1 MQPVDG
7 DFKGFSD
14 QPANGFRFKSHIGLI
29 SETNPHC
36 VSGYPQGALDSD
48 EQLLKPIAE
57 NKHPNTVN
65 INSQTSNQPWLP
77 SRRTQPHSMQQAYSQ
92 MMNVN
97 ANMHGS
103 AIPQMMRQ
111 QRPIGSPQD
120 FQSRESI
127 SPDNIHELQGPGM
140 QVRSEFSEGHS
151 PQQLHPGFPPR
162 LISNP
167 PMNTMQPLP
176 MPFTKSEIQQRFAQL
191 HHNSQNSNSPPHSQ
205 VQFNHAQFVQNQDDL
220 ADLLA
225 SSHIDPNASP
235 NRNRSSQG
243 SGSPVKVSPIQQQM
257 GVSRA
262 SRQLQMYGDME
273 RPQQQQMQ
281 QQQMQ
286 QQQMQQQQMQNMQN
300 MQMQNMQMQN
310 MQFQQKQQMQQHNM
324 LQPMQTNPNMMS
336 DQNPQVMKGSVP
348 NFQGLPP
355 MGNQNMF
362 GAVNRSGSPLNN
374 AMFGMPGNSSP
385 SMQQMA
391 PFNNPMAGSIASP
404 GNIPMQNQLQGLERH
419 FNEPPGANMNMMPG
433 PGFHGSQTSPV
444 QIDGQWQGGSMMNMQ
459 PKGYKT
465 VICKFW
471 ENNMCTKGASC
482 TFAHGAEDLK
492 RLAGSGPAYRPPIS
506 SPGLLSPV
514 KMDRYK
520 TKLCL
525 FHLQSRCCKGPHCPY
540 AHGVEELRA
549 PMPPA
554 VLSAF
559 QRFGTGNGAEQRV
572 DLAALLSATKGIP
585 SPMGSD
591 EQYLRAY
598 LDEVQL
604 QQFQQQFVQQQ
615 FPMQPPGL
623 QGGQMVTGSG
633 PAQSFANR
641 GSPLQGLMNLTSQT
655 SPGDQFGSSYVHLG
669 ASMAGHEG
677 LDTGNEFSPVDD
689 VPATAS
695 KNDAR
700 WKKQDVPQQGI
711 RPWRSSPWNRPGS
724 QRRGQSYQGTGSL
737 SSWSVGQVT
746 GEGRQLAQS

>member
-1 MQPVDG
+1 MQ
-7 DFKGFSD
+7 
-14 QPANGFRFKSHIGLI
+14 
-29 SETNPHC
+29 
-36 VSGYPQGALDSD
+36 
-48 EQLLKPIAE
+48 
-57 NKHPNTVN
+57 
-65 INSQTSNQPWLP
+65 
-77 SRRTQPHSMQQAYSQ
+77 
-92 MMNVN
+92 
-97 ANMHGS
+97 
-103 AIPQMMRQ
+103 
-111 QRPIGSPQD
+111 
-120 FQSRESI
+120 
-127 SPDNIHELQGPGM
+127 
-140 QVRSEFSEGHS
+140 
-151 PQQLHPGFPPR
+151 
-162 LISNP
+162 
-167 PMNTMQPLP
+167 
-176 MPFTKSEIQQRFAQL
+176 
-191 HHNSQNSNSPPHSQ
+191 
-205 VQFNHAQFVQNQDDL
+205 
-220 ADLLA
+220 
-225 SSHIDPNASP
+225 
-235 NRNRSSQG
+235 
-243 SGSPVKVSPIQQQM
+243 
-257 GVSRA
+257 
-262 SRQLQMYGDME
+262 
-273 RPQQQQMQ
+273 
-281 QQQMQ
+281 
-286 QQQMQQQQMQNMQN
+286 MQN

-492 RLAGSGPAYRPPIS
+492 RLAAPIS

-559 QRFGTGNGAEQRV
+559 QRFGTGNGV

-689 VPATAS
+689 VVAESGYNHPSEDAAS
-695 KNDAR
+695 FSMNMNSLQQQAR
-700 WKKQDVPQQGI
+700 MMPVGRNKMSPSKESDHGGVLRGIGQG
-711 RPWRSSPWNRPGS
+711 
-724 QRRGQSYQGTGSL
+724 GQSYQGTGSL
-737 SSWSVGQVT
+737 SSWSVGQGWSAVDS
-746 GEGRQLAQS
+746 EPN